1 MNIEN
6 NITRKNVKF
15 NEEKEEHD
23 NKEDIV
29 EELTTLLSGMWLE
42 LKESL
47 DFLDTISR
55 DDVKEFI
62 ALKMKEESKL
72 LVDEFEKDF
81 KGIPDND
88 PVKFEV
94 LCLLGK
100 LGIEVYDEEEE
111 AKRQYK
117 LKELEKELEKEFRKS
132 KKL

>member
-88 PVKFEV
+88 AVKFEV